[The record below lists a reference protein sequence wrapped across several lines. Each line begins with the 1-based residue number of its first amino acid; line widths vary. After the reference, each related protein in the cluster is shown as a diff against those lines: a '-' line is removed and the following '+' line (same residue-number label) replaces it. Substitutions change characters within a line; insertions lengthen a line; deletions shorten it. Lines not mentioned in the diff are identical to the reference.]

1 MRLLPRLVPAD
12 TPYARV
18 SEWHQRTDDA
28 SRTMRITGDFL
39 MRRALRH
46 AKRAVAA
53 LTAVLLMAGPA
64 PAQTQNQPSLADIAR
79 KEQERRKT
87 VKTPSKVIT
96 KKDLPPSAQNPPA
109 QATPAPTPAKTEE
122 VKPPNAKTD
131 EKDETWWK
139 NRINQVREDLR
150 RNEMFADALQTR
162 INSLSTDFVNRDD
175 PFQRAKIGED
185 RDKALAELSRVKA
198 EIVNAKKQIEDIEE
212 EARKA
217 GVPPG
222 WLR

>member
-1 MRLLPRLVPAD
+1 MMLV
-12 TPYARV
+12 
-18 SEWHQRTDDA
+18 A
-28 SRTMRITGDFL
+28 SLG
-39 MRRALRH
+39 A
-46 AKRAVAA
+46 
-53 LTAVLLMAGPA
+53 
-64 PAQTQNQPSLADIAR
+64 AQTQNQQPSLADVAR

-87 VKTPSKVIT
+87 VKTPAKIIT
-96 KKDLPPSAQNPPA
+96 KKDLPPSAQTPPP
-109 QATPAPTPAKTEE
+109 QQAPTAAPVATEE
-122 VKPPNAKTD
+122 PKPPESKAD
-131 EKDETWWK
+131 EKDEAWWK
-139 NRINQVREDLR
+139 NRINQLREELR
-150 RNEMFADALQTR
+150 RNEVFAEALQTR

-198 EIVNAKKQIEDIEE
+198 EIVNARKHIEDIEE

>member
-1 MRLLPRLVPAD
+1 MRVGFIR
-12 TPYARV
+12 
-18 SEWHQRTDDA
+18 A
-28 SRTMRITGDFL
+28 SR
-39 MRRALRH
+39 
-46 AKRAVAA
+46 VAA
-53 LTAVLLMAGPA
+53 MVLAISLVASLGA
-64 PAQTQNQPSLADIAR
+64 AQTQNQQPSLADVAR

-96 KKDLPPSAQNPPA
+96 KKDLPPSAQTPPPPA
-109 QATPAPTPAKTEE
+109 SPVAAQPKADESKPEE
-122 VKPPNAKTD
+122 PKSD
-131 EKDETWWK
+131 EKDEAWWK
-139 NRINQVREDLR
+139 NRINQVREELR
-150 RNEMFADALQTR
+150 RNEMFAEALQTR
-162 INSLSTDFVNRDD
+162 INSLSSDFVNRDD

>member
-1 MRLLPRLVPAD
+1 MRI
-12 TPYARV
+12 ARNF
-18 SEWHQRTDDA
+18 
-28 SRTMRITGDFL
+28 TMRVGPI
-39 MRRALRH
+39 RA
-46 AKRAVAA
+46 AGVVA
-53 LTAVLLMAGPA
+53 TTVAVLLAA
-64 PAQTQNQPSLADIAR
+64 ALAAAQTPSQQPSLADVAR

-96 KKDLPPSAQNPPA
+96 KKDLPPSVQTPPP
-109 QATPAPTPAKTEE
+109 QASTPAAPVRTDEAKPAESKS
-122 VKPPNAKTD
+122 D
-131 EKDETWWK
+131 EKDEAWWK
-139 NRINQVREDLR
+139 NRINQVREELR
-150 RNEMFADALQTR
+150 RNEVFAEALQTR
-162 INSLSTDFVNRDD
+162 INSLSSDFVNRDD

>member
-1 MRLLPRLVPAD
+1 M
-12 TPYARV
+12 
-18 SEWHQRTDDA
+18 
-28 SRTMRITGDFL
+28 TGDFL

-64 PAQTQNQPSLADIAR
+64 PAQTQNQPSLADVAR

-96 KKDLPPSAQNPPA
+96 KKDLPPSAQNPSP

-122 VKPPNAKTD
+122 SKPQEAKTD

-139 NRINQVREDLR
+139 NRINQVREGLR
-150 RNEMFADALQTR
+150 RNEMFAEALQTR

>member
-1 MRLLPRLVPAD
+1 MRL
-12 TPYARV
+12 
-18 SEWHQRTDDA
+18 
-28 SRTMRITGDFL
+28 TGDFL

-64 PAQTQNQPSLADIAR
+64 PAQTQNQPSLADVAR

-87 VKTPSKVIT
+87 VKTPSKAIT
-96 KKDLPPSAQNPPA
+96 KKDLPPSAQNPQPQTA
-109 QATPAPTPAKTEE
+109 PAPAPAKPEE
-122 VKPPNAKTD
+122 SKPQEAKTD

-150 RNEMFADALQTR
+150 RNEMFAEALQTR

>member
-1 MRLLPRLVPAD
+1 MRVDLHGAKQ
-12 TPYARV
+12 AV
-18 SEWHQRTDDA
+18 SA
-28 SRTMRITGDFL
+28 
-39 MRRALRH
+39 
-46 AKRAVAA
+46 AV
-53 LTAVLLMAGPA
+53 AVLLMACSA
-64 PAQTQNQPSLADIAR
+64 LAQTQSQPSLAEVAK
-79 KEQERRKT
+79 KEQDRRKT

-96 KKDLPPSAQNPPA
+96 KKDLPPSAQNP
-109 QATPAPTPAKTEE
+109 QTPAPVTPTATKIDESKAAE
-122 VKPPNAKTD
+122 SKPD
-131 EKDETWWK
+131 EKDEAWWK
-139 NRINQVREDLR
+139 NRINQVREELR
-150 RNEMFADALQTR
+150 RNEMFAEALQTR

>member
-1 MRLLPRLVPAD
+1 MRLTRYPLM
-12 TPYARV
+12 
-18 SEWHQRTDDA
+18 
-28 SRTMRITGDFL
+28 TMGFERAYRI
-39 MRRALRH
+39 
-46 AKRAVAA
+46 VATA
-53 LTAVLLMAGPA
+53 GAVLVMACVGV
-64 PAQTQNQPSLADIAR
+64 AQTQGQSPSLAELAR

-87 VKTPSKVIT
+87 VKTPAKVIT
-96 KKDLPPSAQNPPA
+96 KKDLPPAAQNPPPPA
-109 QATPAPTPAKTEE
+109 APAPAATKIDES
-122 VKPPNAKTD
+122 KPPENKPD

-139 NRINQVREDLR
+139 NRINQVREELR
-150 RNEMFADALQTR
+150 RNEMFAEALQTR
-162 INSLSTDFVNRDD
+162 INSLSSDFVNRDD

-198 EIVNAKKQIEDIEE
+198 EIVNSKKHIEDIEE